1 MSAESTN
8 LHLLEIGRRGRAA
21 AGVIARAGTDAK
33 NAALVAMADAVDRSS
48 AAILDANTADV
59 AAAVKNGLT
68 PAMIDRLR
76 LNAKR
81 LTAISDALRSVA
93 ALPDPVGSTVR
104 EWTRPNGLNISQ
116 VRVPLGVIGIIY
128 ESRPNVTCDAGSLC
142 VKSGNAV
149 ILRGGSEAIRSNTAL
164 AAAMREGLTAA
175 GLPADAV
182 QLVPTTDRADVT
194 AMCGMSG
201 VIDVIIPRGGRG
213 LIETV
218 AREARMPVIKH
229 FDGVCAIYVDADADL
244 AQAEAIAIDAK
255 VRKPGVCNAVET
267 LLVHESVAAPFLAS
281 AGRALLAEGV
291 ELRCDERSRAIAGPL
306 AAGTS
311 GRVVAA
317 TPEDFR
323 TEFLDLKLAVKV
335 VGSAGEAID
344 HIEANGSHHSDAILT
359 RNETTARNFLAA
371 VDSAT
376 VYWNASTRFTDG
388 MEFGFGAEIGIS
400 TDKFHARG
408 PMGLEEL
415 TSYKYVLIGTGQIR
429 GVR

>member
-1 MSAESTN
+1 MPAESSSSQ
-8 LHLLEIGRRGRAA
+8 LLEIGRKARAA
-21 AGVIARAGTDAK
+21 AGVIARAGTAAK
-33 NAALVAMADAVDRSS
+33 NSALVAMADAVDRNS
-48 AAILDANTADV
+48 AVILEANSADV
-59 AAAVKNGLT
+59 AAAEKNGLT
-68 PAMIDRLR
+68 SAMTDRLR
-76 LNAKR
+76 LDAKR
-81 LTAISDALRSVA
+81 LKAVSDALRSVA
-93 ALPDPVGSTVR
+93 ALPDPVGATVR
-104 EWTRPNGLNISQ
+104 EWTPPNGLKISQ

-149 ILRGGSEAIRSNTAL
+149 ILRGGSEAIRSNTSL
-164 AAAMREGLTAA
+164 ANAMREGLAIA

-194 AMCGMSG
+194 AMCGMAG

-229 FDGVCAIYVDADADL
+229 FDGICAIYVDADADL
-244 AQAEAIAIDAK
+244 VQAEAIVIDAK

-281 AGRALLAEGV
+281 TGRALLAEGV
-291 ELRCDERSRAIAGPL
+291 ELRCDEASRAIVDPL
-306 AAGTS
+306 AAGTKGS
-311 GRVVAA
+311 VIAA

-335 VGSAGEAID
+335 VGSAGEAIE

-359 RNETTARNFLAA
+359 RNEATARNFLAA

-415 TSYKYVLIGTGQIR
+415 TSYKYVLIGDGQIR
-429 GVR
+429 G

>member
-8 LHLLEIGRRGRAA
+8 PQLLEVGRRARAA
-21 AGVIARAGTDAK
+21 AGAIARASTVAK
-33 NAALVAMADAVDRSS
+33 NAALVAMADAVDRTSD
-48 AAILDANTADV
+48 AILEANAADV
-59 AAAVKNGLT
+59 AAAAKNGLSS
-68 PAMIDRLR
+68 AMTDRLR
-76 LNAKR
+76 LDPKR
-81 LTAISDALRSVA
+81 LKAISDALRSVA

-104 EWTRPNGLNISQ
+104 EWTRPNGLKISQ

-164 AAAMREGLTAA
+164 AAAMREGLGAA

-182 QLVPTTDRADVT
+182 QLVPTTDRADV
-194 AMCGMSG
+194 AALCGMAG
-201 VIDVIIPRGGRG
+201 TIDVMIPRGGRG

-229 FDGVCAIYVDADADL
+229 FDGICAIYVDADADL
-244 AQAEAIAIDAK
+244 TQAEAIVIDAK

-281 AGRALLAEGV
+281 VGRALLAEGV
-291 ELRCDERSRAIAGPL
+291 ELRCDERSHAIAAPL
-306 AAGTS
+306 AAGTT
-311 GRVVAA
+311 GRVIAA
-317 TPEDFR
+317 VPEDFR

-335 VGSAGEAID
+335 VGSAGEAIA

-359 RNETTARNFLAA
+359 RNESTARQFLAA

-415 TSYKYVLIGTGQIR
+415 TSYKYVLIGNGQIR
-429 GVR
+429 G

>member
-1 MSAESTN
+1 MSLETTN
-8 LHLLEIGRRGRAA
+8 SHLLEIGRNARAA
-21 AGVIARAGTDAK
+21 AGVIARAGTAAK
-33 NAALVAMADAVDRSS
+33 DFALLAMADAVDRN
-48 AAILDANTADV
+48 AAVILEANDADV
-59 AAAVKNGLT
+59 AAAVKNELT
-68 PAMIDRLR
+68 AAMTDRLR
-76 LNAKR
+76 LDAKR
-81 LTAISDALRSVA
+81 LKAISDALRSVA
-93 ALPDPVGSTVR
+93 ALPDPVGSIVR
-104 EWTRPNGLNISQ
+104 EWTRPNGLKISQ

-142 VKSGNAV
+142 VKSGNTV

-164 AAAMREGLTAA
+164 SNAMREGLAVS
-175 GLPADAV
+175 GLPADTV
-182 QLVPTTDRADVT
+182 QLVPTTNRADVT
-194 AMCGMSG
+194 AMCGMAG
-201 VIDVIIPRGGRG
+201 AIDLIIPRGGRG

-229 FDGVCAIYVDADADL
+229 FDGICAIYVDAEADL

-267 LLVHESVAAPFLAS
+267 LLVHESVAEVFLAA

-291 ELRCDERSRAIAGPL
+291 ELRCDERSHAIVGPL
-306 AAGTS
+306 ANGS
-311 GRVVAA
+311 KGRVIAS

-323 TEFLDLKLAVKV
+323 TEFLDLKLAVRV
-335 VGSAGEAID
+335 VGSTAEAID

-359 RNETTARNFLAA
+359 RNAATARDFLAA

-415 TSYKYVLIGTGQIR
+415 TSYKYVLVGNGQIR
-429 GVR
+429 G

>member
-1 MSAESTN
+1 MSAVSSSSQ
-8 LHLLEIGRRGRAA
+8 LLEIGRKARAA
-21 AGVIARAGTDAK
+21 AQVIARAGTTTK
-33 NAALVAMADAVDRSS
+33 NAALVAMADAVDRNS
-48 AAILDANTADV
+48 AGILEAHDADV
-59 AAAVKNGLT
+59 AAAEKNGLT
-68 PAMIDRLR
+68 SAMTDRLR
-76 LNAKR
+76 LDAKR
-81 LTAISDALRSVA
+81 LKAVSDALRGVA
-93 ALPDPVGSTVR
+93 ALPDPVGATVR
-104 EWTRPNGLNISQ
+104 EWTPPNGLKISQ

-164 AAAMREGLTAA
+164 ANAMREGLAVA

-194 AMCGMSG
+194 VMCGMAG
-201 VIDVIIPRGGRG
+201 MIDVIIPRGGRG

-229 FDGVCAIYVDADADL
+229 FDGVCAIYVDAEADL
-244 AQAEAIAIDAK
+244 AQAEAIVIDAK

-291 ELRCDERSRAIAGPL
+291 ELRCDEASRAIVGPL
-306 AAGTS
+306 AAGTT
-311 GRVVAA
+311 GRVLAA

-323 TEFLDLKLAVKV
+323 REFLDLKLAVKV
-335 VGSAGEAID
+335 VSSAGEAID

-359 RNETTARNFLAA
+359 RNESTARNFLAA

-408 PMGLEEL
+408 PMGLDEL

-429 GVR
+429 G

>member
-8 LHLLEIGRRGRAA
+8 SQLLDIGRRARAA
-21 AGVIARAGTDAK
+21 AHVIARASTEAK
-33 NAALVAMADAVDRSS
+33 DAALLAMAGSVDRSA
-48 AAILDANTADV
+48 AAILEANAADV

-68 PAMIDRLR
+68 SAMTDRLR
-76 LNAKR
+76 LDPKR
-81 LTAISDALRSVA
+81 LKAISDALRSVA
-93 ALPDPVGSTVR
+93 ALPDPVGAIMR
-104 EWTRPNGLNISQ
+104 EWTRPNGLKISQ

-128 ESRPNVTCDAGSLC
+128 ESRPNVTCDAAALC
-142 VKSGNAV
+142 MKAGNVV

-164 AAAMREGLTAA
+164 AAAMREGLAAA
-175 GLPADAV
+175 GLSADAV
-182 QLVPTTDRADVT
+182 QLVPTTDRADVA
-194 AMCGMSG
+194 AMCGMAG
-201 VIDVIIPRGGRG
+201 AIDVIIPRGGRG

-229 FDGVCAIYVDADADL
+229 FDGICAIYVDAEADL

-267 LLVHESVAAPFLAS
+267 LLVHESVAQTFLAS

-291 ELRCDERSRAIAGPL
+291 ELHCDASSREIVAPL
-306 AAGTS
+306 AAGTR
-311 GRVVAA
+311 GRVVEA
-317 TPEDFR
+317 TAEDFR
-323 TEFLDLKLAVKV
+323 TEFLDLKLAVKI
-335 VGSAGEAID
+335 VGSAGEAIA

-359 RNETTARNFLAA
+359 RNEATARRFLAA

-415 TSYKYVLIGTGQIR
+415 TSHKYVLIGNGQIR
-429 GVR
+429 G

>member
-1 MSAESTN
+1 
-8 LHLLEIGRRGRAA
+8 
-21 AGVIARAGTDAK
+21 
-33 NAALVAMADAVDRSS
+33 
-48 AAILDANTADV
+48 
-59 AAAVKNGLT
+59 
-68 PAMIDRLR
+68 
-76 LNAKR
+76 
-81 LTAISDALRSVA
+81 
-93 ALPDPVGSTVR
+93 
-104 EWTRPNGLNISQ
+104 
-116 VRVPLGVIGIIY
+116 
-128 ESRPNVTCDAGSLC
+128 
-142 VKSGNAV
+142 
-149 ILRGGSEAIRSNTAL
+149 
-164 AAAMREGLTAA
+164 MREGLAVA

-194 AMCGMSG
+194 AMCGMAG

-229 FDGVCAIYVDADADL
+229 FDGVCAIYVDAEADL
-244 AQAEAIAIDAK
+244 AQSEAIVIDAK

-291 ELRCDERSRAIAGPL
+291 ELRCDEASRAIVGPL
-306 AAGTS
+306 AAGTT
-311 GRVVAA
+311 GRVLAA

-323 TEFLDLKLAVKV
+323 RVFLDLKLAVKV
-335 VGSAGEAID
+335 VSSAGEAID

-359 RNETTARNFLAA
+359 RNESTARNFLAA

-376 VYWNASTRFTDG
+376 VYWNAATRFTDG

-408 PMGLEEL
+408 PMGLDEL

-429 GVR
+429 G